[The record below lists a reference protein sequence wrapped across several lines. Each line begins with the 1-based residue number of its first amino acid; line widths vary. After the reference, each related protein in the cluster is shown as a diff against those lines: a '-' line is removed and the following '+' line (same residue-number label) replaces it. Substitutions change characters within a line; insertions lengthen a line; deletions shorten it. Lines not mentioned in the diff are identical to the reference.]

1 MEDCMKKNKWIIF
14 LGISFTILF
23 IIIAFWL
30 VIKKEVID
38 QKNIHTQ
45 QNVETDLNKSKNT
58 QSAASEPSVKM
69 MLIDYA
75 SEYSQVLNNHFYFLR
90 MSSESSYILY
100 EDQAKE
106 VLSFS
111 LEDEELRG
119 FAIYHSQ
126 YFVLIRTKT
135 GTLQLGIVDRAD
147 KDVDILCAVYAS
159 KKMDCILLYQDC
171 LYICESEE
179 KRIECQTMQGEILE
193 PITFYD
199 KDKKSDLDIR
209 GIFLQEY
216 LYYLELD
223 TKGEI
228 LLNKRSFQGNTET
241 VISCPSSI
249 ADVRRV
255 GWIRLEEVTEQYV
268 YFSYGYDGKDRVGRI
283 SLYDKKLEIQ
293 KIETSEFDYTTQYV
307 FYIDQQH
314 NVNRIGWKEKKG
326 EKCNSL
332 KASELSCLDK
342 KIYVKAYTEE
352 MELFEDSED
361 DPAKNWSDA
370 IYSMDFD
377 GKECK
382 KIFNENYEWMN
393 DE

>member
-1 MEDCMKKNKWIIF
+1 MKKNKWKNF
-14 LGISFTILF
+14 MGISLTILF

-45 QNVETDLNKSKNT
+45 QNVETDINKSDNT
-58 QSAASEPSVKM
+58 KSEASEPSVKM
-69 MLIDYA
+69 LLIDYA

-90 MSSESSYILY
+90 MSSENSYILY

-106 VLSFS
+106 ILSFS
-111 LEDEELRG
+111 LEDGELRG

-135 GTLQLGIVDRAD
+135 GTLQLGVVNRAN
-147 KDVDILCAVYAS
+147 KDIDILCAVYAS
-159 KKMDCILLYQDC
+159 KKMGCIILYHDC

-179 KRIECQTMQGEILE
+179 KRIERQTMQGEILE
-193 PITFYD
+193 PITFND
-199 KDKKSDLDIR
+199 KDKESHLDIR

-216 LYYLELD
+216 LYYLELNSR
-223 TKGEI
+223 GEI
-228 LLNKRSFQGNTET
+228 LLNKRSIQGNTET
-241 VISCPSSI
+241 VISCPSLI

-255 GWIRLEEVTEQYV
+255 GWIRLEEVTEQYA
-268 YFSYGYDGKDRVGRI
+268 YFSYWYDGKGTVGRI
-283 SLYDKKLEIQ
+283 SLYDKKFETKEIA
-293 KIETSEFDYTTQYV
+293 TSEFDYTTQYV
-307 FYIDQQH
+307 FYIDQHH

-326 EKCNSL
+326 EKCSSL
-332 KASELSCLDK
+332 KVSELSCLDK

-352 MELFEDSED
+352 LELFEDSEYA
-361 DPAKNWSDA
+361 PAKNWSDA
-370 IYSMDFD
+370 IYSMDFE
-377 GKECK
+377 GKESK

-393 DE
+393 

>member
-1 MEDCMKKNKWIIF
+1 MKKNKWKNIM
-14 LGISFTILF
+14 GISLTILF

-38 QKNIHTQ
+38 QKNTHTQ
-45 QNVETDLNKSKNT
+45 QNVETDINKSDNT
-58 QSAASEPSVKM
+58 QSNASEPSVKM
-69 MLIDYA
+69 LLIDYA
-75 SEYSQVLNNHFYFLR
+75 SEYSQIVNNHFYFLR
-90 MSSESSYILY
+90 MSSENSYVLY

-106 VLSFS
+106 ILSFS

-135 GTLQLGIVDRAD
+135 GTLQLGVVDKAN
-147 KDVDILCAVYAS
+147 KDIDILCSVYAS
-159 KKMDCILLYQDC
+159 KKMDCIILYHDC
-171 LYICESEE
+171 LYICESKE
-179 KRIECQTMQGEILE
+179 KRIERQTMQGEILE
-193 PITFYD
+193 PITVID
-199 KDKKSDLDIR
+199 KDKEGHLDIR

-223 TKGEI
+223 SKGEI
-228 LLNKRSFQGNTET
+228 ILNRRSIQGNTET
-241 VISCPSSI
+241 VISCASSI
-249 ADVRRV
+249 ADVGRV

-268 YFSYGYDGKDRVGRI
+268 YFSYRCDGKDRVGRI
-283 SLYDKKLEIQ
+283 SLYDKKLETQ
-293 KIETSEFDYTTQYV
+293 KIATSEFDYTAQYV
-307 FYIDQQH
+307 FYIDQHH
-314 NVNRIGWKEKKG
+314 NVNRIGWDEKKA
-326 EKCNSL
+326 EKCSSL
-332 KASELSCLDK
+332 KVSELSCLDK

-352 MELFEDSED
+352 LELFEDSED

-382 KIFNENYEWMN
+382 KIFNENYEWM
-393 DE
+393 D